1 MNPVRD
7 SDFLFLREMLI
18 ISFFAML
25 LLLSHC
31 HLLCENNSY
40 QSVFYDG
47 KNVSFA
53 LCYCVLSIL
62 IKSVFASSLSV
73 VKSTGS

>member
-1 MNPVRD
+1 
-7 SDFLFLREMLI
+7 MLI

-40 QSVFYDG
+40 VSLCFTMTDG

-62 IKSVFASSLSV
+62 IKSVFGSSLSV